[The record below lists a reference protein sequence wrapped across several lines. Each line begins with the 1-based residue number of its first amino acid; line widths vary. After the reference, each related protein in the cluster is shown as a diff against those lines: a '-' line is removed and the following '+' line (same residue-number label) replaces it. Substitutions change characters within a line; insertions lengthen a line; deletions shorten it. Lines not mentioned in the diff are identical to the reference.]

1 MPELLHHLWGHDRA
15 RYTGVNPCEVCHFPS
30 GRGGQSVELAGNE
43 AEKLIECNE
52 LQKSPIPTPNNNLGE
67 VAYRLLWML
76 TLQDA

>member
-1 MPELLHHLWGHDRA
+1 M
-15 RYTGVNPCEVCHFPS
+15 
-30 GRGGQSVELAGNE
+30 ELAGNK

-76 TLQDA
+76 TLQDAGLRRFGIGVAALQKKYRAGAALTKTVARIA